1 VGHGHNMNE
10 TNREVTKEIMRAVDL
25 ALISD
30 MTMEIR
36 WSVRLFNR
44 PVRDLESVLVSEK
57 VIS

>member
-1 VGHGHNMNE
+1 MNE